1 MSICITVHSAYYLS
15 KEQQMQRPHLLLLY
29 LIILCSLYT
38 VSITIDHKNDD
49 LSAYL
54 NSIQHNI
61 KEKIG
66 ILPYILKN
74 SSGTYLEIG
83 TGGDAIAEIMAHIS
97 PDTHNLIIASDIE
110 EDILKALPERHP
122 QLIPF
127 MLAQS
132 GPRLRLLRLNA
143 TDMSLFSNN
152 FLDGINASALVHEI
166 ISYAGGIDGAASFF
180 RESCRTLKPQ
190 GILVYRDPEYVPNP
204 NEPVVM
210 HLLNK
215 HIRLFTH
222 LFLYTFLKQ
231 KDSVLESTYT
241 RYTIN
246 DVTIS
251 FFKPY
256 ASYKTTLSY
265 TEYIA
270 TPSTIIDFT
279 REHILTLPCGLY
291 REIARHYI
299 TYIYQCNPLL
309 FIQCIPHIDDAHYTM
324 HYISHHAKECCAA
337 FFNKH
342 NQIIENDIITHE
354 QKEMLDR
361 ETQKITQAIECGV
374 PLSDNHQ
381 KLLISLYSQLDAVHA
396 YPDSMLT
403 KNTLDYRVF
412 ALLYKELKKTFHE
425 LFIDTEIE
433 HALWIQRE
441 GKEHYGYFSADAL
454 ITYVLEHTHMHFFD
468 HNGNL
473 RSYVLCPLS
482 TDHSFFIERTCY
494 SAFLQRSLSLHT
506 LTGHPLPIY
515 DGKRIIHF
523 AKMHIDDAL
532 KVCRAMVNSST
543 EYPLLTAYLHKIQ
556 AL

>member
-1 MSICITVHSAYYLS
+1 
-15 KEQQMQRPHLLLLY
+15 MQHPHLLLKIFL
-29 LIILCSLYT
+29 LCSLN
-38 VSITIDHKNDD
+38 TISQSTNHKNDD

-54 NSIQHNI
+54 NCIQHNI

-66 ILPYILKN
+66 ILPYILN
-74 SSGTYLEIG
+74 NRSGVYLEIG
-83 TGGDAIAEIMAHIS
+83 TGGDAIAEIMAHIA
-97 PDTHNLIIASDIE
+97 PDAHNLIIASDIE
-110 EDILKALPERHP
+110 KEILEALPERHP

-127 MLAQS
+127 IQAQS
-132 GPRLRLLRLNA
+132 GPRLRLVRLNA
-143 TDMSLFSNN
+143 TDMSLFSNH

-166 ISYAGGIDGAASFF
+166 ISYAGGISGAESFF
-180 RESCRTLKPQ
+180 KESCRILKPQ
-190 GILVYRDPEYVPNP
+190 GVLVYRDPEYVPNP
-204 NEPVVM
+204 DELVVM
-210 HLLNK
+210 RLLNT

-241 RYTIN
+241 RYTVD

-256 ASYKTTLSY
+256 ASYQTTLSY
-265 TEYIA
+265 IEYIA
-270 TPSTIIDFT
+270 TQTSMIDFN
-279 REHILTLPCGLY
+279 REHTLTLPCGLY
-291 REIARHYI
+291 QEIARHYI

-309 FIQCIPHIDDAHYTM
+309 FVQCIPHINDTHYTM
-324 HYISHHAKECCAA
+324 HYISHHAKECCTA

-374 PLSDNHQ
+374 PFSGNHQ
-381 KLLISLYSQLDAVHA
+381 ELLITLYNQLDAAHA
-396 YPDSMLT
+396 YPDNTLT

-412 ALLYKELKKTFHE
+412 ALLFKELKKTFPD
-425 LFIDTEIE
+425 LFTDTEIE

-454 ITYVLEHTHMHFFD
+454 ITYVIEHTHMHFFD

-473 RSYVLCPLS
+473 QSYVLCPLS
-482 TDHSFFIERTCY
+482 VDHSFFIERTCY
-494 SAFLQRSLSLHT
+494 SVFLQQSLALHT

-523 AKMHIDDAL
+523 AKMQIDDAL

-543 EYPLLTAYLHKIQ
+543 EYPLLAAYLHRIQ
-556 AL
+556 TL